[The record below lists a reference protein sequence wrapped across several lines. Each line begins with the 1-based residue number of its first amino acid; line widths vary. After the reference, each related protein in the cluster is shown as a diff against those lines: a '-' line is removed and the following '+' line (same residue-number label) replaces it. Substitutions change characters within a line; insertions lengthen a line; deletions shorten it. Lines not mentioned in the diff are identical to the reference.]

1 MKYVNLGTSGLKVS
15 RICLGMMSYGGP
27 SVTQPWAVGEDQA
40 KKIVKAAID
49 GGINFFDTADIYSA
63 GVSEEVTGKILRKNL
78 DREQYVLAT
87 KAFGKMTKGP
97 NGGGL
102 SAKHLHAAIDASLKR
117 LGVEYVD
124 LYQIHRFDPTV
135 PMEETMGAL
144 EDIVRSGKAR
154 YIGASS
160 MFAWQFAKFQNI
172 AEREGWTRFISMQNH
187 YNLAYREEERE
198 MNPQCLDMGVGLIPW
213 SPLARGLLTRPLD
226 GPEGQTERAKSD
238 GFGKHLYDD
247 SDREIIA
254 AVEVIAAQKGVPMA
268 QVALAW
274 LLGRP
279 GVSAPIIGATKLHHL
294 TEALGAL
301 EVTLSEEETAALEAP
316 YRPHPVVG
324 HS

>member
-1 MKYVNLGTSGLKVS
+1 MEYQNLGASGLKVS
-15 RICLGMMSYGGP
+15 KICLGMMSFGGP
-27 SVTQPWAVGEDQA
+27 STAQPWAVGEDQA
-40 KKIVKAAID
+40 KKIVKAAIE

-63 GVSEEVTGKILRKNL
+63 GASEEVTGKILRKNL
-78 DREQYVLAT
+78 EREQYVLAT

-102 SAKHLHAAIDASLKR
+102 SAKHLAAAIDASLTR
-117 LGVEYVD
+117 LGVDYVD

-160 MFAWQFAKFQNI
+160 MYAWQFAKFQNI
-172 AEREGWTRFISMQNH
+172 AEREGWTKFISMQNH

-198 MNPQCLDMGVGLIPW
+198 MIPQCLDMGVGLIPW
-213 SPLARGLLTRPLD
+213 SPLARGFLTRPVD
-226 GPEGQTERAKSD
+226 GPEGQTERSKTDS
-238 GFGKHLYDD
+238 FGKGLYAE
-247 SDREIIA
+247 SDREVA
-254 AVEVIAAQKGVPMA
+254 LVVEAIAAQKGVSMA

-279 GVSAPIIGATKLHHL
+279 GVSAPIIGATKPHHL
-294 TEALGAL
+294 SEALGAL
-301 EVTLSEEETAALEAP
+301 DVALSDEEKAALEAP
-316 YRPHPVVG
+316 YRPHPVSG